1 VYDVELQT
9 VTFERSPQSR
19 TGLLSDFM
27 SSSSPSTRHAEPD
40 ELIAFRERRRRD
52 ATGRRGP
59 ASFVWGDFVTQPDS
73 VVEGAPGRWA
83 PLPDGRA
90 GLLVR
95 ASRDE
100 GIRIGDHLV
109 DGNAILHAH
118 EEDGP
123 AIAEFPDG
131 AEGVIFSYDGSKY
144 ALQVWN
150 PRSAWTRRFSDIA
163 AFPWDPDWK
172 MAATLLPVAAGR
184 TVAVTHHRDPR
195 PVDVPVVAEVVFVSD
210 GTEHRLLAT
219 PGGPGQ
225 KGLFVHFRDAT
236 NGSESYGAGR
246 SVQFVPDGDAAT
258 LDFNY
263 STLLPCSFSLAWNC
277 PLPPAENTLGIPVR
291 AGERN
296 AVDAQGA
303 TLL

>member
-1 VYDVELQT
+1 
-9 VTFERSPQSR
+9 
-19 TGLLSDFM
+19 M
-27 SSSSPSTRHAEPD
+27 SSSPPSLRHAEPD
-40 ELIAFRERRRRD
+40 ELIAFRDRRRRGAID
-52 ATGRRGP
+52 RRGP
-59 ASFVWGDFVTQPDS
+59 ASFVWGDFVTEPDS

-95 ASRDE
+95 ASRNE

-109 DGNAILHAH
+109 DGDAILNAR

-123 AIAEFPDG
+123 AVAEFPNC
-131 AEGVIFSYDGSKY
+131 AEGIIFSYDGSKY

-150 PRSAWTRRFSDIA
+150 PRSAWASRFADIA
-163 AFPWDPDWK
+163 AFDWDPEWK
-172 MAATLLPVAAGR
+172 VSARVLPVTPGR
-184 TVAVTHHRDPR
+184 TVAITHHRDPR
-195 PVDVPVVAEVVFVSD
+195 PVDVPVVAELVFLHD
-210 GTEHRLLAT
+210 GREHRLLAT
-219 PGGPGQ
+219 SGGPGQ
-225 KGLFVHFRDAT
+225 EGLFVHFRDAT

-246 SVQFVPDGDAAT
+246 SIQFVPDGDRAE

-263 STLLPCSFSLAWNC
+263 ATLLPCSFSLAWNC
-277 PLPPAENTLGIPVR
+277 PLPPAENTLTIAVR

-296 AVDAQGA
+296 AVDAEGA